1 MRFWAEDQPGPAAIR
16 SEFRLQQIAGSNYAA
31 TDENGHTPAD
41 QVPFSIN
48 NYWLLRP
55 QTQKRAA
62 WAARLI

>member
-31 TDENGHTPAD
+31 TDKNGHTPAD

-48 NYWLLRP
+48 DY
-55 QTQKRAA
+55 
-62 WAARLI
+62 